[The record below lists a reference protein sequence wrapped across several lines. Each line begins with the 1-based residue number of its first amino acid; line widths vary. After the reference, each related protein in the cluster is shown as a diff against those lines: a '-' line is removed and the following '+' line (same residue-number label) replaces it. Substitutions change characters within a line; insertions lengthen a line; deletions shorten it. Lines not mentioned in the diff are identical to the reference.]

1 MHMDSSS
8 ALINL
13 IHVLQMLET
22 VDTATR
28 NLSAKSFS
36 NSPSLSLMDTNVNSS
51 HNVSF
56 FFVPGLRLFGSKFGA
71 PRARSSATN
80 SSRKKG
86 LLLHCA
92 GIEVQKLF
100 KTLQDPGAAEGESHH
115 ADEYQIALRTLD
127 NHFSRQLKE
136 PYEGHVFRSL
146 KKEEGET
153 VDQFITLLHEILVT
167 R

>member
-8 ALINL
+8 VLINL

-56 FFVPGLRLFGSKFGA
+56 FFVPGLRLFGSKFGLDITA
-71 PRARSSATN
+71 AFPLTN
-80 SSRKKG
+80 
-86 LLLHCA
+86 
-92 GIEVQKLF
+92 
-100 KTLQDPGAAEGESHH
+100 
-115 ADEYQIALRTLD
+115 
-127 NHFSRQLKE
+127 
-136 PYEGHVFRSL
+136 
-146 KKEEGET
+146 
-153 VDQFITLLHEILVT
+153 
-167 R
+167 